1 MDKKFEDTL
10 KEGQEDLDAMLK
22 RREAATQRKRNQRE
36 RQKTEKLKQK
46 AETKSAELEEQS
58 YRSHLENLD
67 GSNRCNAEGLAHRAA
82 KGQVFMGELF
92 PGVDCRTAQDELV
105 MAMEFSR
112 AMKTSQPRVGQTIAD
127 YVSQVFDQWRTY
139 DKFNH
144 DGNPQHAG
152 PDATCN
158 GCGPFLHRKSG
169 VLSYGWGWE
178 YWQDTKY
185 NLPSGCEVVLT
196 EDNIPELDELTP

>member
-10 KEGQEDLDAMLK
+10 KEGQEDLDAALK
-22 RREAATQRKRNQRE
+22 RREAAKIRKRNQRE
-36 RQKTEKLKQK
+36 RDSTKKIAAK
-46 AETKSAELEEQS
+46 AAARSADMEQQS
-58 YRSHLENLD
+58 QRSRLENLD
-67 GSNRCNAEGLAHRAA
+67 GAARCNAEGLAYRAN
-82 KGQVFMGELF
+82 KGLLFYGEIF
-92 PGVDCRTAQDELV
+92 PGTDCRDANDELT

-112 AMKTSQPRVGQTIAD
+112 AMGTSMPRPDQTIRE
-127 YVSQVFDQWRTY
+127 YVLQVFEQWRHY
-139 DKFNH
+139 DKFNR
-144 DGNPQHAG
+144 DGDPQHAG
-152 PDATCN
+152 QDSICN

-169 VLSYGWGWE
+169 VLSYGWGYE